1 MKNNDTFMNNK
12 ILMDKN
18 RPFMCRVSIMYF
30 FVSLMMIMIYIINVT
45 CLILRFFHIEITN
58 F

>member
-30 FVSLMMIMIYIINVT
+30 FCLFDDDDDINYK
-45 CLILRFFHIEITN
+45 CN
-58 F
+58 